1 MAMGFKTIIFLLV
14 LLVGVP
20 LLQIF
25 LSRRE
30 SKWPG
35 LILPLL
41 TFLYSLLMACSAV
54 AYNGE
59 IPWGAILASLILGNI
74 PTALLLVI
82 YFACREK
89 LRKRSELDKIST
101 APLRLDVPP
110 TQPAVPFPET
120 AAQTPPAADRQPKTK
135 LEHLGDEV
143 LAELAKLM
151 P

>member
-1 MAMGFKTIIFLLV
+1 MARVTISLVFLLV
-14 LLVGVP
+14 LLVGIV

-25 LSRRE
+25 LSKRE
-30 SKWPG
+30 GRWPG

-74 PTALLLVI
+74 PTVILLAI

-89 LRKRSELDKIST
+89 FRKRSELDKMHIND
-101 APLRLDVPP
+101 L
-110 TQPAVPFPET
+110 
-120 AAQTPPAADRQPKTK
+120 
-135 LEHLGDEV
+135 
-143 LAELAKLM
+143 
-151 P
+151 